1 MIFYSKTL
9 ALAIKM
15 TFTTFNAVSIIT
27 DRFNNHFDPIIC
39 IKKMTTLCYIP
50 VIFNICVHLANLGR
64 SFFFIKFLNIDKI
77 LSVGRFRVDMRT
89 MVKPWP
95 CQSVRRTLTMPWA

>member
-15 TFTTFNAVSIIT
+15 TFTTFIAVSIIT
-27 DRFNNHFDPIIC
+27 DRFNNLSDSTIC
-39 IKKMTTLCYIP
+39 INPMTSLCFIY
-50 VIFNICVHLANLGR
+50 VIFIMCVHLAKLGR
-64 SFFFIKFLNIDKI
+64 TFFFIKFLNIDKI